1 MTIKRREFLG
11 TVAAGSAVLTMPG
24 FLSGCGI
31 QSAMGI
37 GGKTPENPFMEWF
50 GVDQPTVARVMS
62 ELTARGAD
70 AADVYFQ
77 HSRSNSL
84 TLEDGIVSSANSR
97 IRQGVGLRV
106 VIGEQT
112 GYAFTEDLTL
122 PSMLAA
128 ARTASAIAS
137 GSQVVAPQSFNPSS
151 AGDLYTTTVPW
162 ANVGIDQKL
171 PILKMVEAKT
181 KAKDPAIDKVAVFW
195 ADGTGVMSE
204 LTARGADAAD
214 VYFQHSRSNS
224 LTLEDG
230 IVSSANSRIR
240 QGVGLRVVIG
250 EQTGYAFTEDLT
262 LPSMLA
268 AARTASAIAS
278 GSQVVAPQ
286 SFNPS
291 SAGDLYTTTVPWAN
305 VGIDQKLPILKMV
318 EAKTKAKDPAIDKV
332 AVFWA
337 DGDERVMIATL
348 DGRLVMDHRPMT
360 RVTVVATAKKGDE
373 TQTGYSNIA
382 AREEISWYT
391 EERLNRMVDEAVE
404 RTMIQFEARR
414 PPAGEMPVI
423 LASGASG
430 ILLHEA
436 IGHGMEADFNRKG
449 TSIYTDMMG
458 KKVAEPFV
466 TVVDQADIPNE
477 RGALNFD
484 DEGNKAGRTVMV
496 EDGILKSYLHD
507 QISAQQYG
515 LKPTGS
521 GRRESYRFA
530 PMPRMTCTFME
541 DGPHTKDEIIAAVD
555 HGIICETY
563 TNGQVQIGAGDFT
576 FYVKN
581 GWLVEKGKVTAP
593 IKDVNIIGN
602 GPEAL
607 KRITMV
613 ANDARLDTGG
623 WTCGKNGQSVPVS
636 QGIPTVLVSNM
647 TVGGENVS

>member
-1 MTIKRREFLG
+1 MKRRDFLS
-11 TVAAGSAVLTMPG
+11 TVAAGSAVVTMPG
-24 FLSGCGI
+24 FLAGCGV
-31 QSAMGI
+31 QSARAI
-37 GGKTPENPFMEWF
+37 ARQAPQNPFMEWF
-50 GVDQPTVARVMS
+50 GVDQATVARVMS

-77 HSRSNSL
+77 HSRSNRL
-84 TLEDGIVSSANSR
+84 TLEDGIVSSANSG
-97 IRQGVGLRV
+97 IQQGVGLRV

-137 GSQVVAPQSFNPSS
+137 RSRVVGPQSFNPSS
-151 AGDLYTTTVPW
+151 SGDLYTTTVPW
-162 ANVGIDQKL
+162 ADVGIDQKL
-171 PILKMVEAKT
+171 PILKMVEAKA
-181 KAKDPAIDKVAVFW
+181 KARDPAIEKVAVYW
-195 ADGTGVMSE
+195 S
-204 LTARGADAAD
+204 
-214 VYFQHSRSNS
+214 
-224 LTLEDG
+224 
-230 IVSSANSRIR
+230 
-240 QGVGLRVVIG
+240 
-250 EQTGYAFTEDLT
+250 
-262 LPSMLA
+262 
-268 AARTASAIAS
+268 
-278 GSQVVAPQ
+278 
-286 SFNPS
+286 
-291 SAGDLYTTTVPWAN
+291 
-305 VGIDQKLPILKMV
+305 
-318 EAKTKAKDPAIDKV
+318 
-332 AVFWA
+332 
-337 DGDERVMIATL
+337 DGDDRIMIATL
-348 DGRLVMDHRPMT
+348 DGKLVLDQRPMT
-360 RVTVVATAKKGDE
+360 RLTVVVTAKKGDE

-382 AREEISWYT
+382 AREEFSWYT
-391 EERLNRMVDEAVE
+391 EERLSKMVDEAVD
-404 RTMIQFEARR
+404 RTLIQFKATR

-423 LASGASG
+423 LAAGASG

-449 TSIYTDMMG
+449 TSIYSDMMG
-458 KKVAEPFV
+458 KKVAESFV
-466 TVVDQADIPNE
+466 TIVDQANIPRE
-477 RGALNFD
+477 RGALNYD

-496 EDGILKSYLHD
+496 ENGILRSYLHD
-507 QISAQQYG
+507 QISARQYD
-515 LKPTGS
+515 LQPTGS

-563 TNGQVQIGAGDFT
+563 TNGQVQIGAGDYT

-602 GPEAL
+602 GPESL

-636 QGIPTVLVSNM
+636 QGIPTVLVSKM
-647 TVGGENVS
+647 TVGGENVG